1 MNMAKGMKRKHI
13 ILEKEINKKIKNVKY
28 KNEET
33 KSEFQKKKKTYIDQI
48 EEQQHA
54 IKSQIISKK

>member
-1 MNMAKGMKRKHI
+1 MK
-13 ILEKEINKKIKNVKY
+13 NSGNSQ
-28 KNEET
+28 NELP
-33 KSEFQKKKKTYIDQI
+33 KKKKTYIDQI

>member
-1 MNMAKGMKRKHI
+1 MKKR
-13 ILEKEINKKIKNVKY
+13 KEINKKIKNVKY
-28 KNEET
+28 KKEET